1 MATLPPLDERGGKMH
16 AGYSPLL
23 LFTVL
28 EDKCAALAW
37 LYVTKTTQ
45 AHYQAH
51 CYPDTI
57 KSSI

>member
-1 MATLPPLDERGGKMH
+1 MASLDERGRKMH
-16 AGYSPLL
+16 AGYFPLL

-45 AHYQAH
+45 AHYQVH

-57 KSSI
+57 K